1 MSSLKPLHRPAPKAV
16 RRNSVAKQAPP
27 NRRSLLVFYGL
38 LGLTAIL
45 IAALVIRG
53 RANGAVGPSNVSV
66 DQAVRPLN
74 ASVGQTDQGYWYKGD
89 ADAPVT
95 VMVFGDFQCPACLA
109 AYEQIEGGID
119 TNYVETGKIKFV
131 FHDFP
136 LTMHANAVPAA
147 QAARAAGAQGKFW
160 QMHDLLYAR
169 QSEWENLSNSDVIAR
184 FKSYAA
190 ELGLDQSAFNQA
202 LDNGTYAA
210 VITAAINDGNAQG
223 INATPTY
230 LVDGQQTDAGSL
242 TAAIDAALKAKGR

>member
-1 MSSLKPLHRPAPKAV
+1 MSSLKPMHRPAPKAV
-16 RRNSVAKQAPP
+16 RRNSVAKQTPP

-38 LGLTAIL
+38 ISLAAIL

-53 RANGAVGPSNVSV
+53 RANGAVGPSNVPV
-66 DQAVRPLN
+66 DQAVRLLN
-74 ASVGQTDQGYWYKGD
+74 APAGQTDQGYWYKGE

-136 LTMHANAVPAA
+136 LTMHQNAIPAA

-169 QSEWENLSNSDVIAR
+169 QGEWENLSNSDVIAR

-190 ELGLDQSAFNQA
+190 ELGLDQTAFNQA

-210 VITAAINDGNAQG
+210 VITAAVNDGNAQG

-242 TAAIDAALKAKGR
+242 TSAIDAALKAKGR